1 MENKSSSSSVRPG
14 MIIGAV
20 IAAILTILLLNPA
33 WLPLPKSTTEAIQEL
48 TKDHFLIERS
58 TQVTSAHILTLIL
71 AMCVLWLCYII
82 VRLILGILGK
92 KNPRARTIAEMLI
105 GAVRYLAVIAGII
118 WGLSILGVNSTAVLA
133 GVGIIGLIIG
143 FGAQSLIEDIITGLF
158 IIFEGKYSIGDVIIL
173 DDFRGT
179 VKEIGVRTTTIEDVG
194 HNLKVVNNSD
204 IRNFQNRSRNSS
216 VASCTVGVSYSTDL
230 KQLEKVMAD
239 SLPGMYQA
247 HKDLYL
253 SAPRYLGVEELGDSG
268 VILKFVVD
276 TKEDNIFTAAR
287 TLRRDIRVL
296 FNEKDI
302 EIPFP
307 QMVVHKGD

>member
-1 MENKSSSSSVRPG
+1 
-14 MIIGAV
+14 
-20 IAAILTILLLNPA
+20 
-33 WLPLPKSTTEAIQEL
+33 
-48 TKDHFLIERS
+48 DHFLIERS

-105 GAVRYLAVIAGII
+105 GAVRYLAVIAGVI

-268 VILKFVVD
+268 VILKIVVD